1 MTVVNYETGE
11 IATIDTSSEV
21 AVTGY
26 LQQARDWLATAVEST
41 GPEQIAAAKAE
52 IATAA
57 EATKQLGLSKEIQDD
72 AAEMVRRAE
81 WTLRKATRKAQDEG
95 TIAKRGT
102 NLMPGARTRSHAD
115 LSSSRPDLPSPKSF
129 FSTQAEYEDALV
141 MGDAEDHEFE
151 AALTEARAEGNLSRA
166 NVVRKLKPQRA
177 TRRAPL
183 TDFAFE
189 ASTDLLKVAERL
201 TRVLADDRFKDNRN
215 AISQQAGGQIN
226 RSLELISQFSGAIN
240 SETTP

>member
-1 MTVVNYETGE
+1 MTETVNYSTGE
-11 IATIDTSSEV
+11 IATVDPSSEV

-81 WTLRKATRKAQDEG
+81 WALRKATKRAQDEG
-95 TIAKRGT
+95 TIAKRGDS
-102 NLMPGARTRSHAD
+102 LIPGARTRGHAD
-115 LSSSRPDLPSPKSF
+115 TSSSEPLPSPKSF
-129 FSTQAEYEDALV
+129 FNSQAEYEDAV
-141 MGDAEDHEFE
+141 TMGEAEEHEFE
-151 AALTEARAEGNLSRA
+151 AALSEARAEGNLSRA

-183 TDFAFE
+183 TDFAFD

-201 TRVLADDRFKDNRN
+201 IRVLADDRFKDNRPV
-215 AISQQAGGQIN
+215 IQQQAGGQIN
-226 RSLELISQFSGAIN
+226 RSLELIAQFSSALN